1 MGKTTTSQI
10 ETELIEQAKLG
21 NGKAFE
27 LLIKLRKRH
36 IRYIVHGFFGSSEE
50 GKDILVEITAKVY
63 FNLHKYKPCYK
74 FSTWSNNLAK
84 NYCIDEYRKK
94 KFKIKIVD
102 VAYEVVS
109 FSNGLNIEDQIIK
122 GEESNQIRYML
133 TLLPK
138 RLYNPVYLF
147 YFEDKKYH
155 EIATELSIPI
165 GTVSNYICNG
175 MKALRKLYAQN
186 VN

>member
-1 MGKTTTSQI
+1 MQT
-10 ETELIEQAKLG
+10 ETELIEQAKAG
-21 NGKAFE
+21 DSKAFE
-27 LLIKLRKRH
+27 LLIKLRKRD
-36 IRYIVHGFFGSSEE
+36 IRYIVHGFFRSSEE
-50 GKDILVEITAKVY
+50 GKDVLADIIAKIY
-63 FNLHKYKPCYK
+63 CNLHKYRPDYK

-102 VAYEVVS
+102 VDYE
-109 FSNGLNIEDQIIK
+109 GLNFSSGINIQDEIIK
-122 GEESNQIRYML
+122 SEKSIQIRYML
-133 TLLPK
+133 SLLPK

-147 YFEDKKYH
+147 YFEDKRYY

-175 MKALRKLYAQN
+175 IKALKKIYALSIN
-186 VN
+186 